1 MTLRQENATCGD
13 TVRDQTTGQLLCSLL
28 AALVRIDIK
37 GDTDDAFAL
46 AQLPE
51 LVWVEVCTQRAGH
64 VVESRL
70 PQGGIVEEP
79 FDQDDLGAVA
89 NLLPGI
95 QAALAAGEEAMG
107 ESRTD
112 AATVQVDD
120 ALFPMEWKDDSLI
133 ERIRATIVD
142 QAEASQRIEP
152 IALRGEILTQGS
164 AGRITDAKFPDQNR
178 IMHSSPVEITD
189 RFGAEIQLLLIE
201 GRDPLEQS
209 AGISFRNDLGI
220 EAIQALAER

>member
-1 MTLRQENATCGD
+1 MTLRQENPTCGD
-13 TVRDQTTGQLLCSLL
+13 TVRGETTGQLLCSLL
-28 AALVRIDIK
+28 AALVRIDIE
-37 GDTDDAFAL
+37 GDMDGAFAL
-46 AQLPE
+46 TQLPD

-95 QAALAAGEEAMG
+95 QAALAAGQEAMG

-120 ALFPMEWKDDSLI
+120 TLFPMEWKDDSLI
-133 ERIRATIVD
+133 ERIRATSVD
-142 QAEASQRIEP
+142 QAESSQHIEP
-152 IALRGEILTQGS
+152 IASRGEILAQGS
-164 AGRITDAKFPDQNR
+164 AGRIADAKLPDQNR

-189 RFGAEIQLLLIE
+189 RFGAKIQLLLIE

-209 AGISFRNDLGI
+209 AGISLRNDLGI
-220 EAIQALAER
+220 EASQALAER